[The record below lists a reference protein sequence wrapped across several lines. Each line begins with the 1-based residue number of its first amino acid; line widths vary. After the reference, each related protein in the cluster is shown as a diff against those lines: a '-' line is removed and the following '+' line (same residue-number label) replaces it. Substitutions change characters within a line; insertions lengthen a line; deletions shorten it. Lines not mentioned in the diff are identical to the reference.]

1 MKIYSFSIVILL
13 SFLSN
18 VLTAQVVKS
27 IYQTMDISDVTKQ
40 INFDFPD
47 SCEIVLWK
55 CEGKM
60 MFETCVSIET
70 SNAEILNLFI
80 KEERYNIVEDSNSIV
95 KTIKFATMRPIIKN
109 SQSKIIKEKVLVRV
123 YVPEEFMVK
132 NTIVYKIDTELLGA
146 NNQ

>member
-1 MKIYSFSIVILL
+1 MKTYSFSIVILL
-13 SFLSN
+13 SFLSS

-55 CEGKM
+55 SEGKM
-60 MFETCVSIET
+60 MFETCVFMET
-70 SNAEILNLFI
+70 SNAEILNMFI

-109 SQSKIIKEKVLVRV
+109 SQSKIIKEKVFVRV

-132 NTIVYKIDTELLGA
+132 NTIVYKFDKELLEA
-146 NNQ
+146 NKQ

>member
-1 MKIYSFSIVILL
+1 MKTYSFSILILL

-18 VLTAQVVKS
+18 KLTAQVERS

-55 CEGKM
+55 KEGTI

-70 SNAEILNLFI
+70 SNAEILNMFI
-80 KEERYNIVEDSNSIV
+80 NEERYNIVEDSNSIV

-109 SQSKIIKEKVLVRV
+109 SQSKIIKEKVFVRV

-132 NTIVYKIDTELLGA
+132 NTIAYRMDNALLEV
-146 NNQ
+146 NK

>member
-18 VLTAQVVKS
+18 VLTAQVEKS

-55 CEGKM
+55 NEGTI

-70 SNAEILNLFI
+70 SNAEILNMFI
-80 KEERYNIVEDSNSIV
+80 KEERYKIVEDSNSIV

-109 SQSKIIKEKVLVRV
+109 SQSKIIKEKVFVRV

-132 NTIVYKIDTELLGA
+132 NTIVYKFDKELLEA
-146 NNQ
+146 NKQ

>member
-1 MKIYSFSIVILL
+1 MKTYSFSIVILL

-55 CEGKM
+55 SEGKM
-60 MFETCVSIET
+60 MFETCVFMET
-70 SNAEILNLFI
+70 SNAEILNMFI

-95 KTIKFATMRPIIKN
+95 KTIKFATIRPIIKN
-109 SQSKIIKEKVLVRV
+109 SQSKIIKEKVFVRV

-132 NTIVYKIDTELLGA
+132 NTIVYKFDKELLEA
-146 NNQ
+146 NKQ

>member
-18 VLTAQVVKS
+18 VLTAQVERS

-47 SCEIVLWK
+47 SCEIILWK
-55 CEGKM
+55 NEETM
-60 MFETCVSIET
+60 MFETCVSMET
-70 SNAEILNLFI
+70 SNAEILNMFI

-109 SQSKIIKEKVLVRV
+109 SQSKIIKEKVFVRV

>member
-1 MKIYSFSIVILL
+1 MKTYSFSIVILL

-18 VLTAQVVKS
+18 VLTAQVEKS

-55 CEGKM
+55 SEGKM

-70 SNAEILNLFI
+70 SNAEILNMFI

-109 SQSKIIKEKVLVRV
+109 SQSKIIKEKVFVRV

>member
-1 MKIYSFSIVILL
+1 MKTYSFSIVILL

-47 SCEIVLWK
+47 SCDIVLWK
-55 CEGKM
+55 SEGKM
-60 MFETCVSIET
+60 MFETCVFMET
-70 SNAEILNLFI
+70 SNAEILNMFI

-109 SQSKIIKEKVLVRV
+109 SQSKIIKEKVFVRV

>member
-27 IYQTMDISDVTKQ
+27 LYQTMDISDVTKQ

-55 CEGKM
+55 NEVKM

-70 SNAEILNLFI
+70 SNAEILNMFI

-109 SQSKIIKEKVLVRV
+109 SQSKIIKEKVFVRV

-132 NTIVYKIDTELLGA
+132 NTIVYKFDKELLEA
-146 NNQ
+146 NKQ

>member
-1 MKIYSFSIVILL
+1 MKTYSFSIVILL
-13 SFLSN
+13 SFLSS

-55 CEGKM
+55 SEGKM
-60 MFETCVSIET
+60 MFETCVFMET
-70 SNAEILNLFI
+70 SNAEILNIFI

-109 SQSKIIKEKVLVRV
+109 SQSKIIKEKVFVRV

-132 NTIVYKIDTELLGA
+132 NTIVYKFDKELLEA
-146 NNQ
+146 NKQ

>member
-1 MKIYSFSIVILL
+1 
-13 SFLSN
+13 
-18 VLTAQVVKS
+18 
-27 IYQTMDISDVTKQ
+27 MDISDVTKQ

-70 SNAEILNLFI
+70 SNAEILNMFI

-109 SQSKIIKEKVLVRV
+109 SQSKIIKEKVFVRV

-132 NTIVYKIDTELLGA
+132 NTIVYKFDKELLEA
-146 NNQ
+146 NKQ